1 MKKIIFILVIGLSS
15 CQKNC
20 YKFVITTTT
29 TSYWSGTSNPTVTR
43 VTQCGLT
50 AREAKKA
57 NTLLNSKSS
66 TGFGKQQVTVETTS
80 TYSIEP

>member
-20 YKFVITTTT
+20 YKFVVTTIT
-29 TSYWSGTSNPTVTR
+29 TSYWNGIGNPTTTR

-57 NTLLNSKSS
+57 NALLNSTSS
-66 TGFGKQQVTVETTS
+66 TGLGKQQVTVKTTS

>member
-1 MKKIIFILVIGLSS
+1 MKKLIFILVIGLSS

-20 YKFVITTTT
+20 YKFIITTTT
-29 TSYWSGTSNPTVTR
+29 TSWGGSSNPTTTR

-57 NTLLNSKSS
+57 NALLNSSSS
-66 TGFGKQQVTVETTS
+66 TGVGKQLVTVKTTS

>member
-1 MKKIIFILVIGLSS
+1 MRTIIFILVIGLSS

-20 YKFVITTTT
+20 YKFIVTTTT
-29 TSYWSGTSNPTVTR
+29 TTWSGSGNPTTTR

-57 NTLLNSKSS
+57 NALLNSTSS
-66 TGFGKQQVTVETTS
+66 TGVGKQQVTVTTTS
-80 TYSIEP
+80 TYFLEP

>member
-1 MKKIIFILVIGLSS
+1 MKKIIFILVIGFSS

-20 YKFVITTTT
+20 YKFVVTTTT
-29 TSYWSGTSNPTVTR
+29 TSYWSGTSNPITTR

-57 NTLLNSKSS
+57 NALLNSTSS
-66 TGFGKQQVTVETTS
+66 TGIGKQLVTVNTTS

>member
-20 YKFVITTTT
+20 YKFIVTTTT
-29 TSYWSGTSNPTVTR
+29 TTWSGSGNPTYTR

-50 AREAKKA
+50 AREAKRA
-57 NTLLNSKSS
+57 NSLLNVTSS
-66 TGFGKQQVTVETTS
+66 TGIGKQQVTVKTTS